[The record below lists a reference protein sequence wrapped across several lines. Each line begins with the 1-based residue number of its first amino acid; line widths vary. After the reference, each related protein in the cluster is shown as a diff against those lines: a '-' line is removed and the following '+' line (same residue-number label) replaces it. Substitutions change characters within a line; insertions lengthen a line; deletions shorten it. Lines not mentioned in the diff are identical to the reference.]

1 MTKKMLEKQEED
13 PQQILIKVPEVGI
26 DEVGRGAVFG
36 PVFSAVVILTEK
48 NRYILKKLGV
58 EDSKKLT
65 PKKRKLLLPKILLL
79 SSDYGIGQSSAREI
93 DKIGIRCATELSMI
107 RALKKL
113 KEKPSE
119 IIIDGPLPLRQ
130 WNGIQKNIIS
140 GDSKFI
146 SIASA
151 SIVAKVSRD
160 NLMERLEKIYSGYL
174 IFKNKGYGTREHLS
188 IIKENGI
195 TNLHRKSFLKNQILS
210 SSDQSKKSLTNCC

>member
-1 MTKKMLEKQEED
+1 MQEKKED
-13 PQQILIKVPEVGI
+13 DLQQSLNKVSEVGI

-36 PVFSAVVILTEK
+36 PVFSAVVVLNEK
-48 NRYILKKLGV
+48 NKFSLKQLGV
-58 EDSKKLT
+58 TDSKKLT
-65 PKKRKLLLPKILLL
+65 PKKRKFLVSKILLL
-79 SSDYGIGQSSAREI
+79 SSDYGIGQSSVREI
-93 DKIGIRCATELSMI
+93 DNLGIRVATELSMI

-119 IIIDGPLPLRQ
+119 LIVDGPLLLRP
-130 WNGIQKNIIS
+130 WSGTQKNIVS

-160 NLMERLEKIYSGYL
+160 NLMMKLEKKYSGYL

-188 IIKENGI
+188 LIKKNGV
-195 TNLHRKSFLKNQILS
+195 TNLHRKSFLK
-210 SSDQSKKSLTNCC
+210 KSNLI